1 MRLSA
6 LLFTAILAAS
16 PAAAQQAPASS
27 PQDATA
33 GQSATDPG
41 AAPPFSVT
49 RIREALETTP
59 ILSLRTL
66 DERPLFRVQIQ
77 ERQHI
82 DELLATLDFKSGP
95 VPAGGLYMAEQDRIM
110 FPSVDNPL
118 RQPLSAFSQPEL
130 LTILIENLAGRY
142 LGGKAASAVS
152 KAERVHAEA
161 VAKEDVQ
168 TAVAQYCDA
177 QPNAGAGIQLCEA
190 LIR

>member
-6 LLFTAILAAS
+6 LLFTAIFAAS
-16 PAAAQQAPASS
+16 PAAAQPTPASS
-27 PQDATA
+27 SQDAAA
-33 GQSATDPG
+33 GQVGTNPDSS
-41 AAPPFSVT
+41 PPFSVT
-49 RIREALETTP
+49 KIREALETSPT
-59 ILSLRTL
+59 LSLRTL
-66 DERPLFRVQIQ
+66 DERPIFRMQIQ
-77 ERQHI
+77 QRQHI

-118 RQPLSAFSQPEL
+118 RQPLSAFNQPEL

-161 VAKEDVQ
+161 VAKDEVRA
-168 TAVAQYCDA
+168 AVAQYCDA
-177 QPNAGAGIQLCEA
+177 QPAGGAGIQICETP
-190 LIR
+190 IR

>member
-118 RQPLSAFSQPEL
+118 RQQLSAFSQPEL

-161 VAKEDVQ
+161 VAKEEVQ